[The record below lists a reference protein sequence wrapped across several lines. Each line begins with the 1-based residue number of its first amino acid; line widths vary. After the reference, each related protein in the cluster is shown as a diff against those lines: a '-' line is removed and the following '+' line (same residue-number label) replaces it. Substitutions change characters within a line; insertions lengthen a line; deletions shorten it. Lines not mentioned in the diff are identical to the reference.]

1 MKPLIEIILKRSWL
15 VILGFIVVTALIMS
29 GAARIKVDTSGQV
42 FQPDH
47 HPILTINDEI
57 KKTFGSNGDSV
68 IGVLEGDIYNPQSLN
83 QIRALTAKLEA
94 IPGTEQVISLTNVG
108 RLEEHDGLIESKD
121 LVSKDDLKPN
131 EIAAVRDYI
140 SRNSNSLVSS
150 DGRST
155 VVISQMKPEAVQQK
169 FGSDVSNLLREGWKG
184 KVALAGKPFILAEIN
199 RTIANDLQ
207 VVGGVALGLIVVFL
221 FLNFGSWH
229 GVVLPLIQVFFGMN
243 LGLGLYGWIG
253 GTAGS
258 LTTIAIIAI
267 LAVGSSF
274 ALHLLGRFYSELARG
289 KTKAEALR
297 VTYTQ
302 TAQGVMISAVAI
314 VVAMM
319 TLWLSDIATLRDVGT
334 LIIVGV
340 LGSFASAMI
349 LMPAI
354 INVLPQPKVRT
365 NPEGAGTPN
374 SFLSRTL
381 SKLADLIYDHKNAM
395 FILAAVLVVF
405 GLVGASRIVPNTS
418 FLSFF
423 PKNSE
428 TVRSIQTVDRVFGG
442 SGTINL
448 MLEGDILEPKVL
460 NAILKFGE
468 RAKAEIPGVGTAISV
483 ATTVETLNGL
493 FSGKHEIP
501 ATRQQVSQA
510 LLIYQSSVN
519 TAQLTRQVSLNQQQA
534 LISIPIPLRDTKNT
548 REFYDQIQVL
558 GNQVFAGVAS
568 FKVGGDSLSGLALED
583 ALIHDF
589 IISLS
594 LAIVL
599 VVIVDS
605 FVRSFKAAIITISSL
620 MMTIILQYGLLGW
633 LGINLDISTML
644 LGALAIGVGDYA
656 IHLTVRF
663 LEERQRGLDA
673 KHALENTLVTSGRSI
688 LFTALTLGAAFA
700 ALSFSQI
707 QPVAS
712 LGQMMVFTV
721 LAVGISSLTLL
732 PAMSL
737 QFLRDPIKKKVLVS
751 SAAD

>member
-267 LAVGSSF
+267 WQS
-274 ALHLLGRFYSELARG
+274 
-289 KTKAEALR
+289 
-297 VTYTQ
+297 
-302 TAQGVMISAVAI
+302 
-314 VVAMM
+314 
-319 TLWLSDIATLRDVGT
+319 
-334 LIIVGV
+334 
-340 LGSFASAMI
+340 
-349 LMPAI
+349 
-354 INVLPQPKVRT
+354 
-365 NPEGAGTPN
+365 
-374 SFLSRTL
+374 
-381 SKLADLIYDHKNAM
+381 
-395 FILAAVLVVF
+395 AAVLPCICWEGFIANWRVAKPKPRRC
-405 GLVGASRIVPNTS
+405 GSRT
-418 FLSFF
+418 
-423 PKNSE
+423 PKP
-428 TVRSIQTVDRVFGG
+428 
-442 SGTINL
+442 
-448 MLEGDILEPKVL
+448 PKV
-460 NAILKFGE
+460 
-468 RAKAEIPGVGTAISV
+468 
-483 ATTVETLNGL
+483 
-493 FSGKHEIP
+493 
-501 ATRQQVSQA
+501 
-510 LLIYQSSVN
+510 
-519 TAQLTRQVSLNQQQA
+519 
-534 LISIPIPLRDTKNT
+534 
-548 REFYDQIQVL
+548 
-558 GNQVFAGVAS
+558 
-568 FKVGGDSLSGLALED
+568 
-583 ALIHDF
+583 
-589 IISLS
+589 
-594 LAIVL
+594 
-599 VVIVDS
+599 
-605 FVRSFKAAIITISSL
+605 
-620 MMTIILQYGLLGW
+620 
-633 LGINLDISTML
+633 
-644 LGALAIGVGDYA
+644 
-656 IHLTVRF
+656 
-663 LEERQRGLDA
+663 
-673 KHALENTLVTSGRSI
+673 
-688 LFTALTLGAAFA
+688 
-700 ALSFSQI
+700 
-707 QPVAS
+707 
-712 LGQMMVFTV
+712 
-721 LAVGISSLTLL
+721 
-732 PAMSL
+732 
-737 QFLRDPIKKKVLVS
+737 
-751 SAAD
+751 